1 MNDENA
7 LPESLDLAPLVT
19 FDREFLQWVQEAR
32 GNTEQR
38 QHPVDE
44 LLAEHHL
51 MDIALAAMEAE
62 THRLGRRKLLRNDVW
77 TDVIDFVGNYIHLVH
92 RRKESQCLMTAF
104 TKAVGH
110 DRHPVVA
117 KTEEQHGQAA
127 RLTFDLVDGLNEG
140 DWEKVLRTAQLYIAF
155 ARPHLRYE
163 ETELF
168 EIARAKLAPEQVAAA
183 QQEFRRLEAFGLGE
197 RDRMY
202 YLRVAQ
208 RLAKRAGL
216 DVSFDFE
223 PA

>member
-19 FDREFLQWVQEAR
+19 FDHEFLQWVREAR
-32 GNTEQR
+32 GKADRR

-92 RRKESQCLMTAF
+92 RRKESQCLVAAF
-104 TKAVGH
+104 AKAVGDEH
-110 DRHPVVA
+110 HPVVA
-117 KTEEQHGQAA
+117 KTEEQHSHAA

-163 ETELF
+163 EADLF
-168 EIARAKLAPEQVAAA
+168 EIVRAKLAPEQVAAA
-183 QQEFRRLEAFGLGE
+183 QEEFKRLEAFGLGE
-197 RDRMY
+197 RDRLY
-202 YLRVAQ
+202 YLEVAQ

-216 DVSFDFE
+216 DVSFDLE